1 MLGGNQIMSS
11 AKSTLIDR
19 IKNISDDLDE
29 MQIIEQLY
37 VLNRLEHS
45 KRRCEEEGTISTEE
59 LKNHFANKRRAY
71 AGV

>member
-1 MLGGNQIMSS
+1 MSS
-11 AKSTLIDR
+11 AKSILIDK
-19 IKNISDDLDE
+19 INNVSDELDE

-37 VLNRLEHS
+37 VVSRLEHS
-45 KRRCEEEGTISTEE
+45 KRRCEEEGTVTAKE